1 MEAQTPPGVI
11 VVGTDGS
18 EHAERALDWAA
29 QEAELRGA
37 SVRIVTAWHV
47 PAMVYAGGYAPMVV
61 PSVDEA
67 GRQSAEEVAAAAAE
81 KLRGAGLAV
90 EVSVCH
96 AQAADALIEES
107 EGAELLVVGS
117 RGHGGFTG
125 LLLGSVSQQCAHHAP
140 CPTVIVR

>member
-1 MEAQTPPGVI
+1 MEVRGTPGLI

-18 EHAERALDWAA
+18 EHAERALEWAA
-29 QEAELRGA
+29 EEAALRGA
-37 SVRIVTAWHV
+37 FVRVVTAWHV

-67 GRQSAEEVAAAAAE
+67 GKQAAEEVAEAAAD
-81 KLRGAGLAV
+81 KLRGAGV
-90 EVSVCH
+90 DVDVRVCH
-96 AQAADALIEES
+96 AQAADALIEEAQ
-107 EGAELLVVGS
+107 GADLLVVGS

-125 LLLGSVSQQCAHHAP
+125 LLLGSVGQQCAHHAP